1 MKQGVN
7 IESLLA
13 TRTGR
18 SLGAT
23 RMGGES
29 TPRREWSLS
38 TLGRG
43 KSITDKDKSDFCTQ
57 LSVMLTAGVSLQRA
71 LEVLTL
77 QTKSIPMKG
86 VLGRVRRQID
96 QGKSLSEALKSEQ
109 GKFDSLFVMS
119 AHVGEESGRLSE
131 VLSHL
136 AIHLEKVANLKR
148 KFRQALTYPVFVLSV
163 AAGAVLFLLLF
174 IVPTF
179 AELFKSFQIEIP
191 LTTRI
196 VLSISNLLS
205 SYGLLMLGG
214 LIVTIYLIRGSLRL
228 ERIRRMGE
236 SLVMGVPFFG
246 EILLYN
252 HLARFCRTIGTLLQ
266 SRVVLLEALEIARKL
281 AGHERLERD
290 IASMIA
296 QIRGGKAMSEPV
308 LRSTIFPPMV
318 AQMIA
323 VGEETSELD
332 RMLLQVA
339 GYYERELDHRVD
351 TLSAMIEPFLI
362 LALSII
368 VAGILAAMYLPMFD
382 LVNVV
387 SGS

>member
-1 MKQGVN
+1 VN
-7 IESLLA
+7 IESLLVN
-13 TRTGR
+13 RPVR
-18 SLGAT
+18 SVGAARQAKKFPPT
-23 RMGGES
+23 NG
-29 TPRREWSLS
+29 WSLPI
-38 TLGRG
+38 LGRG
-43 KSITDKDKSDFCTQ
+43 RSINDKDKSEFCTQ

-86 VLGRVRRQID
+86 VLARVRRQID
-96 QGKSLSEALKSEQ
+96 QGNSLSEALSAER
-109 GKFDSLFVMS
+109 GVFDSLFVMS

-136 AIHLEKVANLKR
+136 AIHLDKVTN
-148 KFRQALTYPVFVLSV
+148 LSV

-196 VLSISNLLS
+196 VLSISNILS
-205 SYGLLMLGG
+205 SYGLYIVGG
-214 LIVTIYLIRGSLRL
+214 LFVTIYLVRGSLKF

-236 SLVMGVPFFG
+236 NLAMGVPFFG

-266 SRVVLLEALEIARKL
+266 SKVVLLEALDIAKKL
-281 AGHERLERD
+281 AGHEGLERD

-339 GYYERELDHRVD
+339 GYYERELDHRVE

-382 LVNVV
+382 LVNIV
-387 SGS
+387 GGY

>member
-13 TRTGR
+13 TRTGH
-18 SLGAT
+18 SLGPT
-23 RMGGES
+23 RLGRES
-29 TPRREWSLS
+29 TPRREWSFP

-57 LSVMLTAGVSLQRA
+57 LAVMLTAGVSLQRA

-86 VLGRVRRQID
+86 VLARVRRQID
-96 QGKSLSEALKSEQ
+96 QGNSFSEALKGEQ

-136 AIHLEKVANLKR
+136 AIHIEKVANLKR
-148 KFRQALTYPVFVLSV
+148 KFRQALTYPIFVLSV

-236 SLVMGVPFFG
+236 SLVMQVPFFG

-266 SRVVLLEALEIARKL
+266 SKVVLLEALEIARKL
-281 AGHERLERD
+281 AGHEGLERD

-387 SGS
+387 GGS

>member
-1 MKQGVN
+1 
-7 IESLLA
+7 
-13 TRTGR
+13 
-18 SLGAT
+18 
-23 RMGGES
+23 
-29 TPRREWSLS
+29 
-38 TLGRG
+38 
-43 KSITDKDKSDFCTQ
+43 
-57 LSVMLTAGVSLQRA
+57 
-71 LEVLTL
+71 
-77 QTKSIPMKG
+77 
-86 VLGRVRRQID
+86 
-96 QGKSLSEALKSEQ
+96 
-109 GKFDSLFVMS
+109 
-119 AHVGEESGRLSE
+119 VGEESGRLSE

-136 AIHLEKVANLKR
+136 AIHIEKVANLKR
-148 KFRQALTYPVFVLSV
+148 KFRQALTYPIFVLSV

-236 SLVMGVPFFG
+236 SLVMQVPFFG

-266 SRVVLLEALEIARKL
+266 SKVVLLEALEIARKL
-281 AGHERLERD
+281 AGHEGLERD

-387 SGS
+387 GGS